1 MPNVNPQSTCEK
13 CKDIKELILASQS
26 VVSPSYSNLN
36 LLISTI
42 KDLIIEPDDPREKQP
57 DFYAKDGYI
66 LVVNLISLSS
76 DSLGRLRGKAT
87 CTFSTDNLANR
98 VVDLDPTLISDRVSA
113 NILAVIST
121 LDNAKSLGIKA
132 LRSFVCAGLC
142 TMCNFTPLRNGGGL
156 RTRGKWVS
164 QYMTAFFLSP
174 LPKLPYCV
182 HAPLLKS
189 INPK

>member
-1 MPNVNPQSTCEK
+1 MPNANPQITCEK
-13 CKDIKELILASQS
+13 CKDIKELILSSQS

-76 DSLGRLRGKAT
+76 DSLGRFRGKST

-142 TMCNFTPLRNGGGL
+142 TVCNSTPLLMEG
-156 RTRGKWVS
+156 V
-164 QYMTAFFLSP
+164 
-174 LPKLPYCV
+174 
-182 HAPLLKS
+182 
-189 INPK
+189 

>member
-1 MPNVNPQSTCEK
+1 MPNANPQITCEK

-42 KDLIIEPDDPREKQP
+42 KDLIIDPADSREKQP

-87 CTFSTDNLANR
+87 CTFSTDNVANR
-98 VVDLDPTLISDRVSA
+98 VVDLDPSLISDRVSA
-113 NILAVIST
+113 NILAVITT
-121 LDNAKSLGIKA
+121 LDVAKSLGIKA
-132 LRSFVCAGLC
+132 IRFFVCAVLY
-142 TMCNFTPLRNGGGL
+142 TMFNLTPLRNGGVIK
-156 RTRGKWVS
+156 TRGKWV
-164 QYMTAFFLSP
+164 T
-174 LPKLPYCV
+174 
-182 HAPLLKS
+182 S
-189 INPK
+189 I